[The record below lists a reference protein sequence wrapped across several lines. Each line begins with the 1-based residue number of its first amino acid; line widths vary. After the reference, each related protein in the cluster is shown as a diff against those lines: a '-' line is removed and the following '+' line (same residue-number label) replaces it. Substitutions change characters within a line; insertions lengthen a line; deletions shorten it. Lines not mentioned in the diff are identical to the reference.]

1 MTPLSLSRVAD
12 IAILHLAPHDHLE
25 CKTQVVAIEAIDP
38 TLVWVVKTASFRRTS
53 AFTGWLV
60 VYLPDAPVAAH
71 PGGECVQGF
80 YCIDYV
86 TEAAAFKAAKTL
98 MGEAVS

>member
-1 MTPLSLSRVAD
+1 MFPLSLSRVAE
-12 IAILHLAPHDHLE
+12 IALGHLAPHDHLE
-25 CKTQVVAIEAIDP
+25 CKTQVAAIETIRP
-38 TLVWVVKTASFRRTS
+38 ESVWVVKTTSFRRTS

-60 VYLPDAPVAAH
+60 IFLPTEILAAH

-86 TEAAAFKAAKTL
+86 TEAAAMKAAKTL
-98 MGEAVS
+98 AGEVVA

>member
-1 MTPLSLSRVAD
+1 MTPLSLSRVAE
-12 IAILHLAPHDHLE
+12 IALMHLAPHDHLE
-25 CKTQVVAIEAIDP
+25 CKTQVVAIEAIHP
-38 TLVWVVKTASFRRTS
+38 SSVWVVKTTAFRRTS

-60 VYLPDAPVAAH
+60 VYLPTEILAAH
-71 PGGECVQGF
+71 PGGECVQGY

-86 TEAAAFKAAKTL
+86 TEGAAFKAAKTL